1 MAAAFRHT
9 WWALGQVY
17 YDLVDLFVKANLL
30 WLAAAILIFPAV
42 GIPGS
47 MALQQA
53 IVAGPASVSGFQI
66 GIFVAGGTI
75 ITGALA
81 GPGTAALFAVAQ
93 RFIEGDDISVANFWS
108 AFRRYFW
115 RGWALLIMDLFVLY
129 ALIVGFI
136 FYTETGVLLVQVLFG
151 LLALVLIV
159 YWLAA
164 QAYVFALAVRMDMS
178 PWHSIRNSAVIVL
191 GLPGPSFGF
200 AAVALLGA
208 ALSALLIFPVLVF
221 IPVTL
226 ALVGLRLTDDAL
238 RIYRAETSGSG
249 A

>member
-17 YDLVDLFVKANLL
+17 YELVDLFLKANLL
-30 WLAAAILIFPAV
+30 WFVAAVLMFLAV
-42 GIPGS
+42 GLPGGI
-47 MALQQA
+47 ALQQA
-53 IVAGPASVSGFQI
+53 FVDAPVVVSGLQI
-66 GIFVAGGTI
+66 GVFIAGGTI
-75 ITGALA
+75 VAGALA

-93 RFIEGDDISVANFWS
+93 RFIDGDDISVTSFWT

-129 ALIVGFI
+129 ALVVGFF
-136 FYTETGVLLVQVLFG
+136 FYTGTGQILLQAIG
-151 LLALVLIV
+151 LVALVLIV

-178 PWHSIRNSAVIVL
+178 PWHSIRNSAVIAL
-191 GLPGPSFGF
+191 GLPGQSFGF
-200 AAVALLGA
+200 AAVALVGV
-208 ALSALLIFPVLVF
+208 ALSAVLIFPVLVF
-221 IPVTL
+221 TPVTL

-238 RIYRAETSGSG
+238 RTYRVESPDPG